1 MLNTNYADLSF
12 LFTIDQGKQSNEHL
26 ACEYLAVLETDHAT
40 PYYLN
45 LHDHDVAHTL
55 ILGYTGSGKSFLL
68 NFLIQNLQ
76 KYEPLTYI
84 FDLGGSYERLTQIF
98 GGSYL
103 NIGLESRVFTINPF
117 CLEPSLESLNFL
129 YLFAKVLIEGNGKY
143 ELTGQDEKGL
153 YAGVERMYK
162 LEPEGRTLT
171 NFASMLGPLGERLH
185 RWTRAGQF
193 GYVFDNEEDTLT
205 FSRFQTFNFDGMQQ
219 YPDVLEPLLF
229 YILHR
234 ASNQIEDLALT
245 TTFKAFILD
254 EAWIFLRNRTIRDYI
269 TRAEK
274 AWRKKNAAI
283 TCRAEKGTYRTP
295 NKFAFCSPSSLLPLY
310 RAAQSRSPL
319 PGGTAIGQ
327 LPTRLHTT
335 PTPMAELPASFQ
347 LLSATL
353 SARSAAEASPT
364 SAPNCM

>member
-193 GYVFDNEEDTLT
+193 GYVFDNDKDTLT
-205 FSRFQTFNFDGMQQ
+205 FS
-219 YPDVLEPLLF
+219 L
-229 YILHR
+229 
-234 ASNQIEDLALT
+234 S
-245 TTFKAFILD
+245 
-254 EAWIFLRNRTIRDYI
+254 
-269 TRAEK
+269 
-274 AWRKKNAAI
+274 
-283 TCRAEKGTYRTP
+283 
-295 NKFAFCSPSSLLPLY
+295 FAKMSSSL
-310 RAAQSRSPL
+310 RSFP
-319 PGGTAIGQ
+319 INNI
-327 LPTRLHTT
+327 R
-335 PTPMAELPASFQ
+335 
-347 LLSATL
+347 
-353 SARSAAEASPT
+353 R
-364 SAPNCM
+364 